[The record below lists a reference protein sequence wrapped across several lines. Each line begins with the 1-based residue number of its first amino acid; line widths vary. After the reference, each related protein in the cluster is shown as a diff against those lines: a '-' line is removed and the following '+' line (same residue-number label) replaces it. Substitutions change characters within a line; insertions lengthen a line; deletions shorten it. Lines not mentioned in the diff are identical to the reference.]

1 MEEPSNPQKTPKFL
15 KNILTG
21 TKGKLHGID
30 QETDK
35 PNSVA
40 SAPASLNSD
49 AGPSALKGD
58 TMGSHMPE

>member
-1 MEEPSNPQKTPKFL
+1 MEEPSNPQKKPQIFEKHFNWHQRKTARYRP
-15 KNILTG
+15 
-21 TKGKLHGID
+21 
-30 QETDK
+30 ETDK

-40 SAPASLNSD
+40 SVPASLNSD